1 MENHHSSN
9 SGQATQ
15 PYMWVDEFGDFFFRY
30 AVSRL
35 RDVNSAE
42 DVVQQT
48 FLAGL
53 KHVDQ
58 YSGKGS
64 MQGWLL
70 GILKRKIID
79 FVRERRRTIQQADDE
94 ADNPFDRMFDRKGR
108 WTKESA
114 SIIRQPMDSLEREE
128 FWPIFRQ
135 CLAGLPPRQ
144 ADVFALREMDDLSTE
159 VICKEL
165 SISPSNL
172 WVLLHRARLRLAI
185 CIKTRWHQ
193 ENF

>member
-1 MENHHSSN
+1 MPNPD
-9 SGQATQ
+9 QASQ
-15 PYMWVDEFGDFFFRY
+15 PHMWVDEYGDFLFRY

-53 KHVDQ
+53 KHFDQ

-64 MQGWLL
+64 MRGWLL

-79 FVRERRRTIQQADDE
+79 FVRERRRTSQQASDE
-94 ADNPFDRMFDRKGR
+94 AGNPFDQVFDRNGR

-114 SIIRQPMDSLEREE
+114 STIRQPMDSLEREE

-135 CLAGLPPRQ
+135 CLEGLPPRQ

-172 WVLLHRARLRLAI
+172 WTQLHRARLRLAI
-185 CIKTRWHQ
+185 CIKTRWNQDHS
-193 ENF
+193 

>member
-1 MENHHSSN
+1 MENYIVPN
-9 SGQATQ
+9 PGQVSQ
-15 PYMWVDEFGDFFFRY
+15 PHMWVDEFGDFLFRY

-53 KHVDQ
+53 KHFDQ

-64 MQGWLL
+64 M
-70 GILKRKIID
+70 
-79 FVRERRRTIQQADDE
+79 
-94 ADNPFDRMFDRKGR
+94 
-108 WTKESA
+108 
-114 SIIRQPMDSLEREE
+114 E

-135 CLAGLPPRQ
+135 CLEGLPPRQ

-172 WVLLHRARLRLAI
+172 WTQLHRARLRLAI
-185 CIKTRWHQ
+185 CIKTRWNQDHS
-193 ENF
+193 